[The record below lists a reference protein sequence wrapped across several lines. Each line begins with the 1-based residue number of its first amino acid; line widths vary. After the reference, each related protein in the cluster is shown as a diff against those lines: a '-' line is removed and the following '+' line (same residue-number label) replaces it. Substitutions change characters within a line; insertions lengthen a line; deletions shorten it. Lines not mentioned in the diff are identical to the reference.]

1 MLRQRLTDDLKTAT
15 KAKDARSLSTLRMIL
30 AALKDRDIAARGK
43 GNSTGV
49 ADGEIIDMLQKLVA
63 QRRDS
68 IEMYQKGNRADLV
81 QQETE
86 EIAVIQ
92 RYMPKGLTETEMDE
106 AVAAAVGAVGAS
118 TIKDMGKVMARLKE
132 QFAGRMDF
140 AKAGALVKQKLG

>member
-15 KAKDARSLSTLRMIL
+15 KAKDVRALSTLRMIL
-30 AALKDRDIAARGK
+30 AALKDRDIAARVK
-43 GNSTGV
+43 GNSQGV
-49 ADGEIIDMLQKLVA
+49 PDNEIVDMLQKLVA

-92 RYMPKGLTETEMDE
+92 RYMPQGLSEAEMAD
-106 AVAAAVGAVGAS
+106 AVAAAVAAVGAS
-118 TIKDMGKVMARLKE
+118 TVKDMGKVMARLKE
-132 QFAGRMDF
+132 EFAGRMDF
-140 AKAGALVKQKLG
+140 AKAGALVRQKLG

>member
-1 MLRQRLTDDLKTAT
+1 MLRETFKEML
-15 KAKDARSLSTLRMIL
+15 KDAMKARKERAVATLRLIQ

-43 GNSTGV
+43 GNSQGV
-49 ADGEIIDMLQKLVA
+49 PDNEIIDMLQKLVA

-92 RYMPKGLTETEMDE
+92 RYMPQGLSEAEMAD
-106 AVAAAVGAVGAS
+106 AVAAAVAAVGAS
-118 TIKDMGKVMARLKE
+118 TVKDMGKVMARLKE
-132 QFAGRMDF
+132 QFAGKMDF